1 MVAMRR
7 SIPSINHQLK
17 FTINFHLQDVLPI
30 APAVAIGAADEDVAE
45 KLHFDFFEPGAAATF
60 ALALRG
66 IEAERTGIQ
75 TALLREIGL
84 REHFADVVERADVNR
99 RIRPRCLAED

>member
-1 MVAMRR
+1 MLP
-7 SIPSINHQLK
+7 IPS
-17 FTINFHLQDVLPI
+17 P
-30 APAVAIGAADEDVAE
+30 VAIGALDEHVAE
-45 KLHFDFFEPGAAATF
+45 KLHFDFFEPRAATAL

-99 RIRPRCLAED
+99 RIRPRRLAEDRLVDQHNAAEVFKTRDA